1 MLLPKK
7 LLGKDNHRKVYHV
20 KLINY
25 TSVNLNFR
33 SNLVFALLVIKHKN
47 EIVFIPPEGNE
58 IGELSECWQYVKRQ
72 ALSHIKLLKTL
83 IDINIWRRMSFFQ
96 IHQNSDIWVFIHAHI
111 PRCSLQ
117 HNLFFIYF
125 FVFGLFRAEPT
136 TYGNSQARGR
146 IGAVPTG
153 LRHSHSNARSE
164 PHLWHHSSRQR
175 RILNPLNE
183 ARNRTCVL
191 MDSLT
196 TEPWQEL
203 HKVKI

>member
-117 HNLFFIYF
+117 HNLSFWKIRRNDL
-125 FVFGLFRAEPT
+125 VIQQWR
-136 TYGNSQARGR
+136 NSQIRAYLNNEMFSSHQSNFLEGFFNYA
-146 IGAVPTG
+146 GSAHYVP
-153 LRHSHSNARSE
+153 
-164 PHLWHHSSRQR
+164 
-175 RILNPLNE
+175 I
-183 ARNRTCVL
+183 
-191 MDSLT
+191 
-196 TEPWQEL
+196 
-203 HKVKI
+203 KVSTI